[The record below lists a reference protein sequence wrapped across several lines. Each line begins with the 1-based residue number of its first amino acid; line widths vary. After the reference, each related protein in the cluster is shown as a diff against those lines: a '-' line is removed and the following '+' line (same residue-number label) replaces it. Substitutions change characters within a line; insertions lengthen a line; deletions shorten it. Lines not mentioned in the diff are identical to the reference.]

1 VFKAAQKRPVPD
13 EDTEPKTEYFRL
25 QVDGKTYFCNMVQ
38 NLIIFLIFGAA
49 VFYVARM
56 IYKNFSA
63 KSGSCASGCGK
74 CGAVDFNAIEKQLK
88 QKGL

>member
-1 VFKAAQKRPVPD
+1 
-13 EDTEPKTEYFRL
+13 
-25 QVDGKTYFCNMVQ
+25 MVQ

-49 VFYVARM
+49 VFYIGRM
-56 IYKNFSA
+56 IYKSFTA